1 MHTINNMI
9 TSDQEKYGNE
19 LYKSN
24 NFFSDL
30 CRLMKNNEFKIFY
43 NQYFKN
49 WSDIQCMIFYMKL
62 YSTIQYEYKIRFNM
76 EITDNVMCFAMHNVM
91 KNTKT
96 RKIAM
101 KLFKDFETN
110 NTQNVYNFGKLLT
123 FD

>member
-1 MHTINNMI
+1 MI

-30 CRLMKNNEFKIFY
+30 CRLMKNNEFKKFY
-43 NQYFKN
+43 NQYFNN

-62 YSTIQYEYKIRFNM
+62 YSTIQYEYKNRFNM
-76 EITDNVMCFAMHNVM
+76 EITDNIMCLAMHNVM

-96 RKIAM
+96 RQIAM